1 MNSRDT
7 DQTFMSCQK
16 DISIPDYLN
25 FKIFIGLKILPL
37 ETSTAN
43 PVVIKEISTEFL
55 QPSDN
60 VF

>member
-1 MNSRDT
+1 
-7 DQTFMSCQK
+7 MSCQK